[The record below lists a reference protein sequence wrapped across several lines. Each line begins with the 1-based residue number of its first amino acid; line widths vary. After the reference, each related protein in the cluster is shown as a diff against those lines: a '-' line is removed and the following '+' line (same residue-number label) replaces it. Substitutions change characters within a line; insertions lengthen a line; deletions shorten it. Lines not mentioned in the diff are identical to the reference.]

1 MKHDLE
7 QVIIFQSHI
16 LLLSVDLTTTSAHL
30 VLENDDDLEFH
41 KLAKTVNECFH
52 AYGIHSVTLQP
63 ESRMGDKKD
72 TSVTWVVSQ
81 GSEESADGQGEQR
94 TTERCQLLCGNVCT
108 DLSCCE

>member
-1 MKHDLE
+1 VHEL
-7 QVIIFQSHI
+7 HI
-16 LLLSVDLTTTSAHL
+16 WRLNQKKSLASAHL

-63 ESRMGDKKD
+63 ESRTGDKKD
-72 TSVTWVVSQ
+72 TSVTRVVSQ
-81 GSEESADGQGEQR
+81 GLEEGADGQG

-108 DLSCCE
+108 DLSCCEQIQDGGKFLL